1 MKSIR
6 LARIASFACYLHM
19 LVISIDDWLGSRHSW
34 SSVTFTC
41 SLSQSM
47 QWDLI
52 QNGARGR
59 IGGDGHI
66 VEVDESKFGKRKYN
80 SGRRVVGK
88 WVLGGVSRTTGECF
102 LVECPDNRRNHHTL
116 LSLIKRYINPGTTIL
131 SDRWKG
137 YTHTWIAMDISTSP
151 WIIDVDSSTLQR
163 ACIQIPVK
171 VCGTT
176 LSVTREGGTDE
187 PGLIQLQ
194 WTWHSVNLCGWR
206 DLILHVLMFLFV
218 RVLTLRF
225 LSSWKEPLVE

>member
-1 MKSIR
+1 MELLRPHQFCDTCNSYMELKTDRRFNDGYCWSCPQAEHFRSVRHGSI
-6 LARIASFACYLHM
+6 LHKRK
-19 LVISIDDWLGSRHSW
+19 I
-34 SSVTFTC
+34 
-41 SLSQSM
+41 SLSNFLHLL
-47 QWDLI
+47 WLFCT
-52 QNGARGR
+52 A
-59 IGGDGHI
+59 
-66 VEVDESKFGKRKYN
+66 GKA
-80 SGRRVVGK
+80 
-88 WVLGGVSRTTGECF
+88 
-102 LVECPDNRRNHHTL
+102 
-116 LSLIKRYINPGTTIL
+116 
-131 SDRWKG
+131 
-137 YTHTWIAMDISTSP
+137 THTWIAMDISTSP